1 MYYNELGITNTMRVK
16 IEIASRQNNNMDDIS
31 RWIANAAM
39 SAGWRKSIGL
49 KTTFAELEQQ
59 EGINP
64 PKQQKGKLVSGTKNA
79 KTAGQPKPKP
89 KNTSNVL

>member
-1 MYYNELGITNTMRVK
+1 MRAK
-16 IEIASRQNNNMDDIS
+16 IEIASQQNKNLDDIS
-31 RWIANAAM
+31 RWIANAAI

-59 EGINP
+59 EGMNT
-64 PKQQKGKLVSGTKNA
+64 PKQQKGKFVSGTKNA

-89 KNTSNVL
+89 KDTSNVL